1 MQLILTQSD
10 IETALINYVNELVNI
25 KDGMSIT
32 VDLKATRG
40 ADGATAIIDIS
51 PAKTGSAKAE
61 PVVKPAVVTNSK
73 PAQAKAETKAEPKAE
88 VKADPKPEVEPET
101 STDPVVDPSN
111 TVAETQGQESQSGAG
126 EDAAADSN
134 AAEESAQVADEA
146 GEAEAPA
153 TETQGSKPKSLFEGL
168 RKPKND

>member
-25 KDGMSIT
+25 KDGMSIS

-51 PAKTGSAKAE
+51 PAKAVTATAKAE
-61 PVVKPAVVTNSK
+61 PVKPTVLTNK
-73 PAQAKAETKAEPKAE
+73 PTVQAKPE
-88 VKADPKPEVEPET
+88 VKADPKVEPKVDPKPEVVDEPET
-101 STDPVVDPSN
+101 GSAAEVAADANADAQAIEGQATVVDNDELEAKADPVV
-111 TVAETQGQESQSGAG
+111 ETPAA
-126 EDAAADSN
+126 DAAA
-134 AAEESAQVADEA
+134 
-146 GEAEAPA
+146 
-153 TETQGSKPKSLFEGL
+153 KPKSLFEGL